1 MLYLYYIMI
10 WYFAIFYHYIVLLSY
25 YFLILFNKNIPY
37 CMLVLYWHCNLWP
50 KQRKPIYDVVR
61 KHLQKLEYFEKYLSP
76 AMVVCNDVN
85 DNHYPHNV
93 AEDPKPYFY
102 FVRKKT
108 KQISYLKKRN
118 VKQAQCFR
126 ILS

>member
-1 MLYLYYIMI
+1 
-10 WYFAIFYHYIVLLSY
+10 
-25 YFLILFNKNIPY
+25 
-37 CMLVLYWHCNLWP
+37 MLVLYWHCNLWP

-76 AMVVCNDVN
+76 AIVVCNDVN